1 MTTRLASL
9 GKSLPT
15 LSPSLLFPTSMTL
28 KPSQIRDILNAKR
41 EEFNAFNRE
50 ALQVLERYRQALKH
64 VSEMSDS
71 DLEEKLLKCDKPAG
85 AKPLEPLSKGS
96 NAVIAANLVWQ
107 NREQS
112 LTWVRDRLTGITTF
126 AVDGSQIYPSKD
138 LSIPIALV
146 QIGWFENLHLP
157 TGDYEK
163 DVAVDIMTP
172 QDLRVGDNGE
182 MADRRVSMRRFQ
194 METQRLVEYMK
205 ACSQPESCL
214 VFLDGSLVATFADVF
229 DAETKS
235 FYVDCLLELLRTS
248 ESCRVPL
255 VAYIDTT
262 SAKDLTGMLQALFD
276 LPEPRSIHD
285 AQLLSRLM
293 EWGDRTPLFLC
304 ERSGILDY
312 YEEQRRTITFTYLK
326 TNRDNPPARLEMP
339 LWMYEAGLTE
349 KVVNW
354 VRGEVIV
361 GSGYPYVIETADQT
375 AVLQTEDRQ
384 AFYKILQDWAETQAL
399 DLRFSR
405 KMVSKVRR
413 R

>member
-1 MTTRLASL
+1 
-9 GKSLPT
+9 
-15 LSPSLLFPTSMTL
+15 MTL
-28 KPSQIRDILNAKR
+28 KPSQIRDLLNAKR
-41 EEFNAFNRE
+41 EEFNTFNRE
-50 ALQVLERYRQALKH
+50 AMQVLEQYRKALKQ
-64 VSEMSDS
+64 VSEMSEEQ
-71 DLEEKLLKCDKPAG
+71 LKEKLASCANPLG
-85 AKPLEPLSKGS
+85 ARPLEPLTKGI
-96 NAVIAANLVWQ
+96 NGVIPANLSWQ

-112 LTWVRDRLTGITTF
+112 LAWVRDRLTGITTF

-157 TGDYEK
+157 TGEYEK
-163 DVAVDIMTP
+163 DVTIDIMTP
-172 QDLRVGDNGE
+172 QDLRVGDRGD

-194 METQRLVEYMK
+194 METERLVEYMK
-205 ACSQPESCL
+205 VCSDPESSL

-229 DAETKS
+229 DPETKN
-235 FYVDCLLELLRTS
+235 FYVECLLELLRTS
-248 ESCRVPL
+248 EKCRVPL

-285 AQLLSRLM
+285 AQLLSRSM
-293 EWGDRTPLFLC
+293 EWGDRTPLMLC

-312 YEEQRRTITFTYLK
+312 YEEQRRTVTFTYLK
-326 TNRDNPPARLEMP
+326 TNRDNYPARLEMP
-339 LWMYEAGLTE
+339 IWMHQAGITE

-375 AVLQTEDRQ
+375 AVLQVEDRQ
-384 AFYKILQDWAETQAL
+384 AFYKILQDWAESHEL

>member
-1 MTTRLASL
+1 
-9 GKSLPT
+9 
-15 LSPSLLFPTSMTL
+15 MTL

-50 ALQVLERYRQALKH
+50 AMQVLEQYRQALKQ
-64 VSEMSDS
+64 VSEMPDS
-71 DLEEKLLKCDKPAG
+71 DLEEKIAKCAKPVG
-85 AKPLEPLSKGS
+85 AKPLEPLSKGI
-96 NAVIAANLVWQ
+96 NAVIAANLAWQ

-112 LTWVRDRLTGITTF
+112 LAWVRDRLTGITTF

-157 TGDYEK
+157 TGGYEK

-172 QDLRVGDNGE
+172 QDLRVGEHGE

-248 ESCRVPL
+248 EERRVPL

-262 SAKDLTGMLQALFD
+262 SAKDITGMLQALYD

-285 AQLLSRLM
+285 AQLVSRSM

-304 ERSGILDY
+304 ERSGILDH
-312 YEEQRRTITFTYLK
+312 YEEQRRAITFTYLK
-326 TNRDNPPARLEMP
+326 TNRDHPPARLEMP
-339 LWMYEAGLTE
+339 LWMHEAGLTE
-349 KVVNW
+349 KVLNW

-384 AFYKILQDWAETQAL
+384 AFYKILQDWAETQGL

>member
-1 MTTRLASL
+1 
-9 GKSLPT
+9 
-15 LSPSLLFPTSMTL
+15 MTL
-28 KPSQIRDILNAKR
+28 KPSQIRDILNTKR
-41 EEFNAFNRE
+41 EQFNAFNRE
-50 ALQVLERYRQALKH
+50 TLQVLEHYRVALRQMAGMPD
-64 VSEMSDS
+64 EQFA
-71 DLEEKLLKCDKPAG
+71 ELLANCANPPG
-85 AKPLEPLSKGS
+85 ARPLEPLSKGV
-96 NAVIAANLVWQ
+96 NGVMAANLVWQ

-112 LTWVRDRLTGITTF
+112 LAWVRDRLMGVTTF

-146 QIGWFENLHLP
+146 QIGWFENPHLP
-157 TGDYEK
+157 TGGYEK

-172 QDLRVGDNGE
+172 QDLRVSEQGDL
-182 MADRRVSMRRFQ
+182 ADRRVSMRRFE

-205 ACSQPESCL
+205 ACSHPDSSL

-229 DAETKS
+229 DAETKR
-235 FYVDCLLELLRTS
+235 FYVECLLELLRTS
-248 ESCRVPL
+248 EKCRVPL

-262 SAKDLTGMLQALFD
+262 SAKDWTGMLQALFN

-285 AQLLSRLM
+285 AQLISRLM

-304 ERSGILDY
+304 ERSGILDH
-312 YEEQRRTITFTYLK
+312 YEEQRRAVTFTYLK
-326 TNRDNPPARLEMP
+326 TNRDNYPARLEMP
-339 LWMYEAGLTE
+339 IWMHQAGLTD
-349 KVVNW
+349 KIINW

-375 AVLQTEDRQ
+375 AVLQVEDRQ
-384 AFYKILQDWAETQAL
+384 AFYKILQDWAETQEL